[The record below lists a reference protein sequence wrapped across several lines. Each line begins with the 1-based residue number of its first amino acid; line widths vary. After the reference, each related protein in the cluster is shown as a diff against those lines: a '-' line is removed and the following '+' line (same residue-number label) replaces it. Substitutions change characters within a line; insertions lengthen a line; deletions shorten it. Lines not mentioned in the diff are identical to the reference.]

1 MVAIFKIHK
10 KISLKILKINRYRYS
25 KDDEEI
31 YKEFMEIA
39 NELIPS
45 IVKTT
50 SGDEILNDP
59 KCFGHILRFY
69 DGLCRSLFHQPLFC
83 MANVYTKSSFF

>member
-69 DGLCRSLFHQPLFC
+69 DGLCRSLFHQPLFLHGKC
-83 MANVYTKSSFF
+83 VYKIKFF